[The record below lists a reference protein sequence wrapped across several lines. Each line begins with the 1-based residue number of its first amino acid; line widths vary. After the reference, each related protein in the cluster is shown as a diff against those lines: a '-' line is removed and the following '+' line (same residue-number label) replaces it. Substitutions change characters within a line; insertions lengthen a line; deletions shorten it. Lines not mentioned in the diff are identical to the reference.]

1 MEQTIPRRIRI
12 ISKQISG
19 TQSPAINQF
28 IPLRMVD
35 ENAFDFDFVIRSS
48 GTFDLRII
56 AWRWL
61 DGDIQGL
68 GVGEW
73 RRSVRGKV
81 GVFEHHVRSNS
92 HFRFRG
98 WLKAVR
104 RVSESSSSWW
114 DERAK
119 AEREKE
125 FPKDSKFSLQLVIII
140 SASTRE
146 LLWTFV
152 HQNHHSP
159 SSQELWSLAKRN
171 LPPPVNSP
179 NFWGYADIIDNFHW
193 RRRQNSW

>member
-1 MEQTIPRRIRI
+1 MEQTVPCRFRI
-12 ISKQISG
+12 ISKQTSG

-28 IPLRMVD
+28 IPPRMVD

-56 AWRWL
+56 AGRWL
-61 DGDIQGL
+61 AGDIQEQR
-68 GVGEW
+68 VGEW
-73 RRSVRGKV
+73 RSSVRGKV

-98 WLKAVR
+98 WLKADR
-104 RVSESSSSWW
+104 RVIESSPSWW
-114 DERAK
+114 D
-119 AEREKE
+119 EREKE
-125 FPKDSKFSLQLVIII
+125 FPILDSKFRLQLVIM

-146 LLWTFV
+146 LLWTLV

-159 SSQELWSLAKRN
+159 SSQGLWSVAKRN